1 MEHHIGQLA
10 ALVTAFC
17 WTITGITYQIAGKKI
32 GSVNVNMIRMLIALV
47 LLSTFSYF
55 SFGSFFPVNASLH
68 NIVWLSLSGLV
79 GFVFGDLC
87 LFQAYVLIGA
97 RVSMLVMT
105 LSSPIAAIFGWLIMG
120 ETMGL
125 VSLLGMALTL
135 GGIAL
140 VILERPANNGEG
152 ESGNGNGKI
161 KLSYPLKGILLALGG
176 AFGQGFGL
184 VLSKYGIGSYNP
196 IQGTEIRAIAAL
208 VGFSAFFFTIRQW
221 PKFFQSIRHPKIMG
235 VVAIGSVFGPFVGV
249 SLSLFA
255 VQHTTTGIAS
265 TIMSIMPILI
275 IPAAI
280 VMFKEK
286 VTLKEIAGA
295 IIAIAGVALFFL

>member
-10 ALVTAFC
+10 ALATAFC

-32 GSVNVNMIRMLIALV
+32 GSVNVNMIRMVIALV

-55 SFGSFFPVNASLH
+55 AYGSFLPVNATPH
-68 NIVWLSLSGLV
+68 NILWLSLSGLV

-97 RVSMLVMT
+97 RVAMLVMT

-120 ETMGL
+120 ETMSST
-125 VSLLGMALTL
+125 SLLGMALTL

-140 VILERPANNGEG
+140 VILERPAENGG
-152 ESGNGNGKI
+152 KGIGNGALKF
-161 KLSYPLKGILLALGG
+161 SYPLKGILLALGG

-184 VLSKYGIGSYNP
+184 VLSKYGIGSYNA

-208 VGFSAFFFTIRQW
+208 VGFSAVFFLIRQW
-221 PKFFQSIRHPKIMG
+221 PKFFQSIRNPKVIS
-235 VVAIGSVFGPFVGV
+235 VVAVGSVFGPFLGV

-255 VQHTTTGIAS
+255 IQHTSTGVAS

-275 IPAAI
+275 IPVAI
-280 VMFKEK
+280 LLFKEK
-286 VTLKEIAGA
+286 VTTKEIVGA
-295 IIAIAGVALFFL
+295 LIAIAGVALFFL

>member
-1 MEHHIGQLA
+1 MVHHVGQIA
-10 ALVTAFC
+10 ALATAFC
-17 WTITGITYQIAGKKI
+17 WTVTGITYQIAGRKI
-32 GSVNVNMIRMLIALV
+32 GSVNVNMIRMMIAIV
-47 LLSTFSYF
+47 LLSSYSYF
-55 SFGSFFPVNASLH
+55 AYGSFLPTNSTTH

-97 RVSMLVMT
+97 RVSMLIMT
-105 LSSPIAAIFGWLIMG
+105 LSSPIAALFGLLMMG
-120 ETMGL
+120 EKL
-125 VSLLGMALTL
+125 SPISLLGMALTL
-135 GGIAL
+135 IGIAT
-140 VILERPANNGEG
+140 VILEKPSSTTDA
-152 ESGNGNGKI
+152 ESNGKL
-161 KLSYPLKGILLALGG
+161 KLSYPLKGLLLALGG

-208 VGFSAFFFTIRQW
+208 VGFAAVFFVIKQW
-221 PKFFQSIRHPKIMG
+221 PKFFQSVKNPK
-235 VVAIGSVFGPFVGV
+235 VVGMVAVGSVFGPFLGV

-255 VQHTTTGIAS
+255 VQHTATGIAS

-275 IPAAI
+275 IPVSI

-286 VTLKEIAGA
+286 VTFKEIAGA
-295 IIAIAGVALFFL
+295 AIAIVGVALFFL

>member
-1 MEHHIGQLA
+1 MVHHIGQLA

-32 GSVNVNMIRMLIALV
+32 GSVNVNMIRMLIAIV
-47 LLSTFSYF
+47 LLSAYSYF
-55 SFGSFFPVNASLH
+55 AYGSFLPVNASSH
-68 NIVWLSLSGLV
+68 NILWLSLSGLV

-87 LFQAYVLIGA
+87 LFQAYVVIGA
-97 RVSMLVMT
+97 RVGMLVMT

-120 ETMGL
+120 ETMSAT
-125 VSLLGMALTL
+125 SLLGMALTL
-135 GGIAL
+135 GGIAM
-140 VILERPANNGEG
+140 VILERPTDNGE
-152 ESGNGNGKI
+152 NGNENGKL

-208 VGFSAFFFTIRQW
+208 AGFALVFFFVSQW
-221 PKFFQSIRHPKIMG
+221 PKFFQSVRNPKVVG
-235 VVAIGSVFGPFVGV
+235 VVAIGSVFGPFLGV

-255 VQHTTTGIAS
+255 IQHTSTGVAS

-280 VMFKEK
+280 FLFKEK
-286 VTLKEIAGA
+286 VTAKEVVGA
-295 IIAIAGVALFFL
+295 LVAIAGVGLFFL